1 MSILSYIRL
10 IVPGSLLTI
19 SAVFIFLEKFDK
31 PPSDEIH
38 LSINATELGVPKF
51 SVNTSLEKYFLVF
64 AIPSDPHHVELR
76 RTIRKTWSNI
86 TSWGN
91 SLSRI
96 DDWHKRFK
104 LMFIFGS
111 EHEFN
116 QNFENELKMH
126 GDDMFIIDGLED
138 NYSTLKDKVLWA
150 MTKALHSY
158 DFTYFIK
165 TDDDIVVNLPKL
177 LADSRKLPTDHYY
190 AGNCYR
196 YYKHRNSDYENW

>member
-1 MSILSYIRL
+1 MSLLSYIRF

-19 SAVFIFLEKFDK
+19 SAVFLLLEKFDK
-31 PPSDEIH
+31 PQPGEIH
-38 LSINATELGVPKF
+38 LNINLSELLVPKL
-51 SVNTSLEKYFLVF
+51 SVHTSFEKYFLVF
-64 AIPSDPHHVELR
+64 AIPSDPRHVELR
-76 RTIRKTWSNI
+76 RTIRNTWSNI
-86 TSWGN
+86 TSWGS

-96 DDWHKRFK
+96 DDRHKRFK

-111 EHEFN
+111 EHKFN
-116 QNFENELKMH
+116 KNFEKELELH
-126 GDDMFIIDGLED
+126 GDDMFIIDGLKD
-138 NYSTLKDKVLWA
+138 NYSTLKDKVLWG
-150 MTKALHSY
+150 MKKALQSY

-177 LADSRKLPTDHYY
+177 LTDLRKLPTDHYY